1 MNSASFVDKLHEA
14 SEMARQM
21 NMSGAR
27 AIFRELVEQT
37 KDSNAQQL
45 AALGIINHSFFEDFR
60 AAVAAL
66 SCTID
71 SHRPDPSVLSAY
83 AFACFVLDDFS
94 ESIRVGR
101 EALKAQPQ
109 NWLAM
114 KNLGMAYMCAS
125 QPLDAFLAFSSG
137 MLTAP
142 PNVGIAGYRDLALR
156 LLTGGRIATVV
167 LDDGQQMRF
176 HLRVDNGQML
186 EAAAHHSY
194 GILTETEELRLIR
207 QHVQS
212 NATLIEVGTLVG
224 NHLVYFLKAL
234 KPKKA
239 IVFDISA
246 RSIQACRENVL
257 LNEPYT
263 PPTEIIFRPI
273 GISNKTSTTTGP
285 DGRPTEI
292 TSLDEAVDEQIDFI
306 KIDVDGREIE
316 ALQGARAL
324 IARCRPQIMIEIA
337 RENELDFKNFLEES
351 NYRVVGQIDRGLHK
365 NYLVASAR

>member
-1 MNSASFVDKLHEA
+1 MNCASLVDKLHEA

-45 AALGIINHSFFEDFR
+45 AALGIINHSFLEDFR
-60 AAVAAL
+60 AAVSAL
-66 SCTID
+66 AGTID
-71 SHRPDPSVLSAY
+71 SHHADPSVLSAY
-83 AFACFVLDDFS
+83 AFACFALEDFS

-142 PNVGIAGYRDLALR
+142 PNVGISGFRALALQ
-156 LLTGGRIATVV
+156 LLAGKRIATVA
-167 LDDGQQMRF
+167 LDGQQMQF

-186 EAAAHHSY
+186 EAATYHSH
-194 GILTETEELRLIR
+194 GVLTETEELRLIR
-207 QHVQS
+207 QHVRS
-212 NATLIEVGTLVG
+212 SATLIEVGTLVG

-246 RSIQACRENVL
+246 RSIEACRENVL

-263 PPTEIIFRPI
+263 PPPEL
-273 GISNKTSTTTGP
+273 SNWH
-285 DGRPTEI
+285 
-292 TSLDEAVDEQIDFI
+292 
-306 KIDVDGREIE
+306 IE
-316 ALQGARAL
+316 
-324 IARCRPQIMIEIA
+324 P
-337 RENELDFKNFLEES
+337 N
-351 NYRVVGQIDRGLHK
+351 LH
-365 NYLVASAR
+365 NNWA